1 MPSQSLTEGQVA
13 LMKRVNIADPGLP
26 VLSALAIRP
35 VAVETELLRRMERN
49 EATS

>member
-1 MPSQSLTEGQVA
+1 VA
-13 LMKRVNIADPGLP
+13 APLLDQDLRLP
-26 VLSALAIRP
+26 ALAIRP